1 MNKLNAEAYC
11 QAFQAIFT
19 QVKAVKPDFE
29 VGKSLKGNIADWSD
43 TQYKGLE
50 MAVVAGLAGDIV
62 KGCQVNN

>member
-29 VGKSLKGNIADWSD
+29 VGKSLKGIIADWSD
-43 TQYKGLE
+43 TQ
-50 MAVVAGLAGDIV
+50 
-62 KGCQVNN
+62 